1 MTSKSGAPQPLND
14 RLPYTAGSDGAAI
27 ATIDGDV
34 RERLRQAE
42 DRLRILLDAVH
53 DYAICMLGP
62 DGEIVSWNAGA
73 ERTFG
78 YPADEIVGR
87 NYACFFPPAEREDG
101 VAAAHLKTAA
111 EYGRHETEGLR
122 IRKGGS
128 AFDASVV
135 LNAIRSASGRHPGF
149 SLVIR
154 DVTMSGV

>member
-1 MTSKSGAPQPLND
+1 MND
-14 RLPYTAGSDGAAI
+14 RPPYTAAPDGLAI
-27 ATIDGDV
+27 ATVDADV

-42 DRLRILLDAVH
+42 DRLRTLLDAIH

-78 YPADEIVGR
+78 YAADEIVGR
-87 NYACFFPPAEREDG
+87 NYACFFPPAEREGG
-101 VAAAHLKTAA
+101 VAAAQLKTAA

-128 AFDASVV
+128 AFDASGV
-135 LNAIRSASGRHPGF
+135 LTVMRNASGRHQGF

-154 DVTMSGV
+154 DVTERKRL